1 MARITVDFPFTHIT
15 NPTTGRNLG
24 LGKAYFGVIDGNPF
38 TNPADRVNV
47 YAVQPDSSELLV
59 SQPILAS
66 SAGVLVYN
74 GSPVQLRV
82 DGEYSLAVTDQ
93 NDAQVYY
100 AARVATWE
108 GFVDDRL
115 DALEADVAVNQ
126 TYGTVA
132 EMTLGINPGGSI
144 VRCKRYQATST
155 PWPNLLYISR
165 GTGWPTIADGY
176 VNHLDAGG
184 NFLELMYDVLDVR
197 QAGAYGDGITN
208 DGVYIQKAVD
218 FLETKG
224 GGELAFK
231 SGVYKTSQINVPTVP
246 MTFRGY
252 GATLR
257 YNTPDTQYCISK
269 TTRGGFLEV
278 RDLNFVGFKRGINIV
293 MPTSEEMFYDFL
305 IVNCKF
311 TIIPADGWGIYLDG
325 PREGNIDKCYF
336 ESTGQSL
343 TSGGGIYRTLTVN
356 TNVRDSIFKEARF
369 GVYDDGKGSPY
380 SAGNH
385 LLGCVMLGVNFGVTI
400 SGGDSYV
407 IDGCM
412 IDYCDAPIRIFS
424 QDGAKIVNNYISTR
438 TASPAIDVKKDPA
451 DAAGNFGIKILNN
464 TIISHYTAGP
474 ANTVEIFD
482 SQDSSIED
490 CYIQFFNF
498 YGIRF
503 KNCTLLTIARNVFG
517 PRPGSPY
524 TTVCIAN
531 PDNDSN
537 TSNKA
542 IDNSFSGTVLSPSAM
557 NIIARHNYG
566 FVTQA
571 FGTAAMPAGATTVTV
586 THGMSIEPAVV
597 LLSPQANNDFW
608 WDLDG
613 STGINIR
620 SASTSGSIRKVPWVA
635 YTNYAIIN

>member
-15 NPTTGRNLG
+15 DPTTGRNLG

-38 TNPADRVNV
+38 TNPLDRVNV
-47 YAVQPDSSELLV
+47 YAVQPDGSELLV
-59 SQPILAS
+59 SQPVLAS

-74 GSPVQLRV
+74 GTPVQLKI
-82 DGEYSLAVTDQ
+82 DGEYSLVITDQ
-93 NDAQVYY
+93 MDAQVYY
-100 AARVATWE
+100 AARVGVWE
-108 GFVDDRL
+108 DSVDTKIA
-115 DALEADVAVNQ
+115 ALEASVAVNK
-126 TYGTVA
+126 TYNTVA
-132 EMTLGINPGGSI
+132 EMAAATNPAGSI

-184 NFLELMYDVLDVR
+184 NFLELMYDVLDAR

-218 FLETKG
+218 FLQTKG

-231 SGVYKTSQINVPTVP
+231 SGVYKTSQINIPTVP
-246 MTFRGY
+246 MIFRGY
-252 GATLR
+252 NATLR
-257 YNTPDTQYCISK
+257 YNTPDTQYCFSK
-269 TTRGGFLEV
+269 TTRGGFLEI
-278 RDLNFVGFKRGINIV
+278 RDLDFVGFKRAINIV
-293 MPTSEEMFYDFL
+293 MPTSETMFYDFL

-311 TIIPADGWGIYLDG
+311 TLITAEGWGIYLDG

-336 ESTGQSL
+336 ESTGQGVGA
-343 TSGGGIYRTLTVN
+343 GGGIYRKFTVN
-356 TNVRDSIFKEARF
+356 TNIRDCIFKEARF
-369 GVYDDGKGSPY
+369 GVYDDGQGSPY

-385 LLGCVMLGVNFGVTI
+385 LLGCVMLGVNFGVTVAR
-400 SGGDSYV
+400 GDSYV

-412 IDYCDAPIRIFS
+412 IDYCDSPIRIFS

-451 DAAGNFGIKILNN
+451 DPAGNFGIKILNN

-482 SQDSSIED
+482 SQDSTISE

-498 YGIRF
+498 YGIRY
-503 KNCTLLTIARNVFG
+503 KNCTFLTISSNVFG

-531 PDNDSN
+531 PDNDGN
-537 TSNKA
+537 TSNKLLN
-542 IDNSFSGTVLSPSAM
+542 NSFQGTALEPAAQ
-557 NIIARHNYG
+557 NIIARNNFG

-571 FGTAAMPAGATTVTV
+571 FGVAAMPAGATTVTV
-586 THGMSIEPAVV
+586 THGMALLPGIVI
-597 LLSPQANNDFW
+597 LSPQANDNFW

-613 STGINIR
+613 VTGINIR
-620 SASTSGSIRKVPWVA
+620 AGSSSGSIRYIPWVA
-635 YTNYAIIN
+635 YSTYAIIN